1 LNLDEATAALHEV
14 GLAFHNLGDIDQQAV
29 AGSFSTG
36 THGSGR
42 DLEHLASLL
51 IGGRIVTGDGP
62 VRGMVTPRYELEDA
76 ARNCP
81 NRPLRRRYETPGLG
95 VTSGPFVL

>member
-1 LNLDEATAALHEV
+1 
-14 GLAFHNLGDIDQQAV
+14 
-29 AGSFSTG
+29 
-36 THGSGR
+36 
-42 DLEHLASLL
+42 
-51 IGGRIVTGDGP
+51 VTGDGP

-81 NRPLRRRYETPGLG
+81 NRPLRTRYETPGLG